1 MSEKSFSNYSSN
13 NKNIKVA
20 LVGNPNSGKTT
31 LFNRLTGMNQQ
42 VGNFPGVTIEKKT
55 GTCYLDKSTQAEI
68 IDLPGTYSIH
78 PKSLDEKVTYQLITD
93 PHNENYPAITIIIVD
108 ACNLKRNLLFATQI
122 IDLAQPCVLALNMID
137 EAEIKKIN
145 INVEELSQQLGI
157 KVFPM
162 IARKGKG
169 VEELKQG
176 LLLPLISFQPKKQF
190 IPMAQEVL
198 ESQDQTKEVIE
209 RYKIITHILSQSV
222 LKAETEIKN
231 SFSYKLDKI
240 LTHKYWGF
248 LVFLFVLFCIFQA
261 IFTFSSYPMDWIES
275 GFSAWSEWTKNT
287 LPPGILND
295 LIVNGI
301 IAGLSGVIIFIPQ
314 IAFLFA
320 FIAVLEDSGYMAR
333 VSFIMDR
340 LMRKFGLNG
349 KSVIPLISGTACAVP
364 AIMATRTIGNWKERL
379 ITIMVTPLMSC
390 SARIPVYTLLISLV
404 IPEKKVA
411 GILSLQG
418 LTMMGLYFIGFLS
431 AMLSALVFKFIIRSK
446 ERSYFI
452 MEMPLYRSP
461 RWSNIGFTIVE
472 KVRLFVWEAGKI
484 IVAVSVIL
492 WVLSSFGPGNAF
504 ETIDSKYNMAVN
516 SAQDSTISA
525 RKASEKLE
533 ASYAGKLGKSIEPI
547 IKPLGFD
554 WKIGIALITS
564 FAAREVFVGTMA
576 TIYSVSDPENSDSIR
591 EKMAGEKIK
600 GTNAP
605 KFTLASGMSL
615 MIFYAFAMQCIST
628 IAIVYKETKHW
639 KWPVIQFLY
648 LGGLAYFSSLFVY
661 NLLS

>member
-1 MSEKSFSNYSSN
+1 MSEDISSKYPINKS
-13 NKNIKVA
+13 IKVA

-31 LFNRLTGMNQQ
+31 LFNRLTGLNQK
-42 VGNFPGVTIEKKT
+42 VGNFPGVTIEKKI
-55 GTCYLDKSTQAEI
+55 GTCFLSKDIQAKI
-68 IDLPGTYSIH
+68 IDLPGTYSLH
-78 PKSLDEKVTYQLITD
+78 PKSLDEKVTYQLISD
-93 PHNENYPAITIIIVD
+93 PANADYPAVTIIIVD

-122 IDLAQPCVLALNMID
+122 IDLGQPCVLALNMVD
-137 EAEIKKIN
+137 EAEAKKIK
-145 INVEELSQQLGI
+145 INVEELAAQLGI

-162 IARKGKG
+162 VARRGEG
-169 VEELKQG
+169 IDALKEA
-176 LLLPLISFQPKKQF
+176 LLQDSDNFKPKKHF
-190 IPMAQEVL
+190 IKYKSEDSN
-198 ESQDQTKEVIE
+198 SQGQTQEVIE
-209 RYKIITHILSQSV
+209 RYKLITQVLSKS
-222 LKAETEIKN
+222 LSIGESEIKN
-231 SFSYKLDKI
+231 SFSYKLDKV

-248 LVFLFVLFCIFQA
+248 LVFLLVLFCIFQA
-261 IFTFSSYPMDWIES
+261 IFTFSSYPMDWIEL
-275 GFSAWSEWTKNT
+275 GFSTLSEWTKSN
-287 LPPGILND
+287 LPEGILND

-404 IPEKKVA
+404 IPEKKIA

-418 LTMMGLYFIGFLS
+418 ITMMGLYFIGFLS
-431 AMLSALVFKFIIRSK
+431 AILSALAFKFIIKSK

-452 MEMPLYRSP
+452 MEMPFYRSP
-461 RWSNIGFTIVE
+461 RWNNILFTVVE
-472 KVRLFVWEAGKI
+472 KVKLFVWDAGKI
-484 IVAVSVIL
+484 IIAVSIVL
-492 WVLSSFGPGNAF
+492 WVLSSFAPGNSF
-504 ETIDSKYNMAVN
+504 EEIDNKYSLILNEDQ
-516 SAQDSTISA
+516 SAELSA
-525 RKASEKLE
+525 RKASERLE
-533 ASYAGKLGKSIEPI
+533 ASYAGILGKTIEPV

-576 TIYSVSDPENSDSIR
+576 TIYSVGDPENNESIR
-591 EKMAGEKIK
+591 DKMAGEKIV
-600 GTNAP
+600 GTTTK
-605 KFTLASGMSL
+605 KFNLATGMSL
-615 MIFYAFAMQCIST
+615 MLFYAFAMQCIST
-628 IAIVYKETKHW
+628 IAVVYKETKHW
-639 KWPVIQFLY
+639 KWPLIQFLY
-648 LGGLAYFSSLFVY
+648 LGVLAYLSSLLVY
-661 NLLS
+661 NFLS

>member
-1 MSEKSFSNYSSN
+1 MSEDISSKYPINKS
-13 NKNIKVA
+13 IKVA

-31 LFNRLTGMNQQ
+31 LFNRLTGLNQK
-42 VGNFPGVTIEKKT
+42 VGNFPGVTIEKKI
-55 GTCYLDKSTQAEI
+55 GTCFLSKDIQAKI
-68 IDLPGTYSIH
+68 IDLPGTYSLH
-78 PKSLDEKVTYQLITD
+78 PKSLDEKVTYQLISD
-93 PHNENYPAITIIIVD
+93 PANADYPAVTIIIVD

-122 IDLAQPCVLALNMID
+122 IDLGQPCVLALNMVD
-137 EAEIKKIN
+137 EAEAKKIK
-145 INVEELSQQLGI
+145 INVEELAAQLGI

-162 IARKGKG
+162 VARRGEG
-169 VEELKQG
+169 IDALKEA
-176 LLLPLISFQPKKQF
+176 LLQDSDNFKPKKHF
-190 IPMAQEVL
+190 IKYKSEDSN
-198 ESQDQTKEVIE
+198 SQGQTQEVIE
-209 RYKIITHILSQSV
+209 RYKLITQVLSKS
-222 LKAETEIKN
+222 LSIGESEIKN
-231 SFSYKLDKI
+231 SFSYKLDKV

-248 LVFLFVLFCIFQA
+248 LVFLLVLFCIFQA
-261 IFTFSSYPMDWIES
+261 IFTFSSYPMDWIEL
-275 GFSAWSEWTKNT
+275 GFSTLSEWTKSN
-287 LPPGILND
+287 LPEGILND

-404 IPEKKVA
+404 IPEKKIA

-418 LTMMGLYFIGFLS
+418 ITMMGLYFIGFLS
-431 AMLSALVFKFIIRSK
+431 AILSALAFKFIIKSK

-452 MEMPLYRSP
+452 MEMPFYRSP
-461 RWSNIGFTIVE
+461 RWNNILFTVVE
-472 KVRLFVWEAGKI
+472 KVKLFVWDAGKI
-484 IVAVSVIL
+484 IIAVSIVL
-492 WVLSSFGPGNAF
+492 WVLSSFAPGNSF
-504 ETIDSKYNMAVN
+504 EEIDNKYSLILNEDQ
-516 SAQDSTISA
+516 SAELSA
-525 RKASEKLE
+525 RKASERLE
-533 ASYAGKLGKSIEPI
+533 ASYAGILGKTIEPV

-576 TIYSVSDPENSDSIR
+576 TIHSVGDPENNESIR
-591 EKMAGEKIK
+591 DKMAGEKIV
-600 GTNAP
+600 GTTTK
-605 KFTLASGMSL
+605 KFNLATGMSL
-615 MIFYAFAMQCIST
+615 MLFYAFAMQCIST
-628 IAIVYKETKHW
+628 IAVVYKETKHW
-639 KWPVIQFLY
+639 KWPLIQFLY
-648 LGGLAYFSSLFVY
+648 LGVLAYLSSLLVY
-661 NLLS
+661 NFLS

>member
-1 MSEKSFSNYSSN
+1 MSEDISSKYPINKS
-13 NKNIKVA
+13 IKVA

-31 LFNRLTGMNQQ
+31 LFNRLTGLNQK
-42 VGNFPGVTIEKKT
+42 VGNFPGVTIEKKI
-55 GTCYLDKSTQAEI
+55 GTCFLSKDIQAKI
-68 IDLPGTYSIH
+68 IDLPGTYSLH
-78 PKSLDEKVTYQLITD
+78 PKSLDEKVTYQLISD
-93 PHNENYPAITIIIVD
+93 PANADYPAVTIIIVD

-122 IDLAQPCVLALNMID
+122 IDLGQPCVLALNMVD
-137 EAEIKKIN
+137 EAEAKKIK
-145 INVEELSQQLGI
+145 INVEELAAQLGI

-162 IARKGKG
+162 VARRGEG
-169 VEELKQG
+169 IDALKEA
-176 LLLPLISFQPKKQF
+176 LLQDSDNFKPKKHF
-190 IPMAQEVL
+190 IHYKSEDSN
-198 ESQDQTKEVIE
+198 SQGQTQEVIE
-209 RYKIITHILSQSV
+209 RYKLITQVLSKS
-222 LKAETEIKN
+222 LSIGESEIKN
-231 SFSYKLDKI
+231 SFSYKLDKV

-248 LVFLFVLFCIFQA
+248 LVFLLVLFCIFQA
-261 IFTFSSYPMDWIES
+261 IFTFSSYPMDWIEL
-275 GFSAWSEWTKNT
+275 GFSTLSEWTKSN
-287 LPPGILND
+287 LPEGILND

-404 IPEKKVA
+404 IPEKKIA

-418 LTMMGLYFIGFLS
+418 ITMMGLYFIGFLS
-431 AMLSALVFKFIIRSK
+431 AILSALAFKFIIKSK

-452 MEMPLYRSP
+452 MEMPFYRSP
-461 RWSNIGFTIVE
+461 RWNNILFTVVE
-472 KVRLFVWEAGKI
+472 KVKLFVWDAGKI
-484 IVAVSVIL
+484 IIAVSIVL
-492 WVLSSFGPGNAF
+492 WVLSSFAPGNSF
-504 ETIDSKYNMAVN
+504 EEIDNKYSLILNEDQ
-516 SAQDSTISA
+516 SAELSA
-525 RKASEKLE
+525 RKASERLE
-533 ASYAGKLGKSIEPI
+533 ASYAGILGKTIEPV

-576 TIYSVSDPENSDSIR
+576 TIYSVGDPENNESIR
-591 EKMAGEKIK
+591 DKMAGEKIV
-600 GTNAP
+600 GTTTK
-605 KFTLASGMSL
+605 KFNLATGMSL
-615 MIFYAFAMQCIST
+615 MLFYAFAMQCIST
-628 IAIVYKETKHW
+628 IAVVYKETKHW
-639 KWPVIQFLY
+639 KWPLIQFLY
-648 LGGLAYFSSLFVY
+648 LGVLAYLSSLLVY
-661 NLLS
+661 NFLS